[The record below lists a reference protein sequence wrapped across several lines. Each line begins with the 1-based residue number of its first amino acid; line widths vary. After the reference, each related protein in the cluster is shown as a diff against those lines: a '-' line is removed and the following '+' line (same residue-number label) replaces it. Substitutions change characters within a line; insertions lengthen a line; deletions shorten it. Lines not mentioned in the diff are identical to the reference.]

1 MKQNYRKR
9 ILDLIHTDFIT
20 MSSGKNNMKI
30 PVIIIV
36 LLFGTLGF
44 LFSPLLG
51 LYMPLGFSGFFV
63 PMLFQNEIK
72 YHSEKMFA
80 LLPIHRKDL
89 VRSRFIMSIVLYLV
103 FAVLFYLL
111 MLISLKLKTYYIMY
125 GEDAEHLDIIKML
138 VQSTDGSM
146 TELGI
151 FNLLYFGAFS
161 FGSTFISGNLRRYF
175 KDSKVFDA
183 TLSKGLKKVTKQDY
197 AYTLLA
203 FVLILVLILG
213 VTDVLPVKNAVVPVF
228 LLFLQLAQIAD
239 GFLLGTVLVTM
250 AIFSTIYQYICTVL
264 EYDEKEL

>member
-89 VRSRFIMSIVLYLV
+89 VRSRFIMSIV
-103 FAVLFYLL
+103 
-111 MLISLKLKTYYIMY
+111 
-125 GEDAEHLDIIKML
+125 
-138 VQSTDGSM
+138 
-146 TELGI
+146 
-151 FNLLYFGAFS
+151 
-161 FGSTFISGNLRRYF
+161 
-175 KDSKVFDA
+175 
-183 TLSKGLKKVTKQDY
+183 
-197 AYTLLA
+197 
-203 FVLILVLILG
+203 
-213 VTDVLPVKNAVVPVF
+213 
-228 LLFLQLAQIAD
+228 
-239 GFLLGTVLVTM
+239 
-250 AIFSTIYQYICTVL
+250 IC
-264 EYDEKEL
+264 